1 MKGIFRFRTGSTLA
15 MALAAAVAVTG
26 MGVGTAPAYAK
37 KGGNSKEFVAAAGP
51 FQKQIESLSKEQKD
65 GADVTAKAK
74 ALIPEVEKVM
84 AAAST
89 PADQLIAGNFG
100 QQLAGMAGDMALR
113 ARGVKMMLDSGELKP
128 EQVPQFQ
135 FYLGN
140 FAYAS
145 GDYATAG
152 TALTA
157 AAKGGITEEQL
168 VPLLIESYGKG
179 GNAAEG
185 LSVARQQIEAA
196 QAAGKVVP
204 EAWLNRATVVAFNS
218 KLAPQANA
226 FSGMLVHSYPSN
238 FNWLTATQIAR
249 SMGNLD
255 PDATLDLFRLMDR
268 SGALDNKPEY
278 VKREYRE
285 YVETADPRRYPGE
298 VVRVINE
305 GMAAGALSSSDTWA
319 TEAKTNAS
327 GRISSDKASLAGSVK
342 SAMAGSAKSAQA
354 LGDGFLNYGEAAQ
367 AEQLYAAALT
377 KPGVDANLVQTRLG
391 IAQFDQGKY
400 SDAAAS
406 FAKVTG
412 PRQPMAQL
420 WQVLVQNKT
429 KPAAAPAPAATQ

>member
-1 MKGIFRFRTGSTLA
+1 MKGIFRFRSSSTLA
-15 MALAAAVAVTG
+15 MALAAGLAVTG
-26 MGVGTAPAYAK
+26 MGLGATPAYAK
-37 KGGNSKEFVAAAGP
+37 KGNSKEFIAAAGP
-51 FQKQIESLSKEQKD
+51 FQKQIEALTKEQKD
-65 GADVTAKAK
+65 GADVTAQAK
-74 ALIPEVEKVM
+74 AMIPEVEKVM

-100 QQLAGMAGDMALR
+100 QQLAGMAGDMGLR

-145 GDYATAG
+145 GDYATASQ
-152 TALTA
+152 ALA
-157 AAKGGITEEQL
+157 EAAKGGVTEEQL
-168 VPLLIESYGKG
+168 IPLLIESYGKA

-185 LSVARQQIEAA
+185 LTVARQQIDAA
-196 QAAGKVVP
+196 QAAGKVIP
-204 EAWLNRATVVAFNS
+204 EAWLSRATVVAFNDKS
-218 KLAPQANA
+218 TAQANG
-226 FSGMLVHSYPSN
+226 FSNLLVKNYPSS

-249 SMGNLD
+249 SLGNLD

-268 SGALDNKPEY
+268 SGALKNKPEY

-305 GMAAGALSSSDTWA
+305 GMAAGALTSADTWA
-319 TEAKTNAS
+319 SEAKTNAS
-327 GRISSDKASLAGSVK
+327 GRIGADKASLAGSVS

-354 LGDGFLNYGEAAQ
+354 LGDGFLNYSDAAQ
-367 AEQLYAAALT
+367 AEKLYAAALA
-377 KPGVDANLVQTRLG
+377 KPGVDTNLVLTRLG

-400 SDAAAS
+400 SEAAAN

-412 PRQPMAQL
+412 PRQPMANL
-420 WQVLVQNKT
+420 WQVLIQNKT
-429 KPAAAPAPAATQ
+429 KPAATPAATQ